1 MTAVPIAGSG
11 SIYRGPRFAA
21 QRRSAALSCAL
32 RALRGGF
39 SARWDRIS
47 TSASFAF
54 CFALKEYSVA
64 AARSMP
70 NLAWP
75 TGTGWFLGRPVA
87 AFGQRSVVG
96 GFASCCGDPRVLCW
110 VNAFAGVDLTRR
122 IAALAESPV
131 LSRTARGSDATHDH
145 SNTAAP

>member
-47 TSASFAF
+47 TSASFAL

-87 AFGQRSVVG
+87 AFGQMSVLRASPAAVATRASSVG
-96 GFASCCGDPRVLCW
+96 STLSPAS
-110 VNAFAGVDLTRR
+110 T
-122 IAALAESPV
+122 I
-131 LSRTARGSDATHDH
+131 
-145 SNTAAP
+145 

>member
-1 MTAVPIAGSG
+1 MTAAPFAGAGSYV
-11 SIYRGPRFAA
+11 SRASLRWPA
-21 QRRSAALSCAL
+21 RSTALSCAP
-32 RALRGGF
+32 G
-39 SARWDRIS
+39 
-47 TSASFAF
+47 
-54 CFALKEYSVA
+54 
-64 AARSMP
+64 AARRLLCATGP
-70 NLAWP
+70 NLDVGFLRILLRLEGVQRRRGEINANLAWP
-75 TGTGWFLGRPVA
+75 TGTGWSLGRPVA
-87 AFGQRSVVG
+87 AFGQRSVVR